1 MTHILQVKE
10 GLVEVQ
16 KTLKMGDVAEFDS
29 FMSAVIDNKAFDRIS
44 GYLQHAKSGP
54 NTKVCIMYNE
64 GIQSTNIWI
73 FLLKFLFST
82 FQIIAG
88 GNFDDSVGYFIE
100 PSVVETSDKNDKI
113 FKEELFGPVVT
124 AFVYKDSQAKDIIEN
139 IGKDTPYA
147 LTGAIYSQDQ

>member
-54 NTKVCIMYNE
+54 NTKVCISIMKAYS
-64 GIQSTNIWI
+64 QPI
-73 FLLKFLFST
+73 F
-82 FQIIAG
+82 
-88 GNFDDSVGYFIE
+88 GYF
-100 PSVVETSDKNDKI
+100 
-113 FKEELFGPVVT
+113 F
-124 AFVYKDSQAKDIIEN
+124 
-139 IGKDTPYA
+139 
-147 LTGAIYSQDQ
+147 

>member
-54 NTKVCIMYNE
+54 NTKVCICIMEAYS
-64 GIQSTNIWI
+64 QPI
-73 FLLKFLFST
+73 F
-82 FQIIAG
+82 
-88 GNFDDSVGYFIE
+88 GYF
-100 PSVVETSDKNDKI
+100 
-113 FKEELFGPVVT
+113 F
-124 AFVYKDSQAKDIIEN
+124 
-139 IGKDTPYA
+139 
-147 LTGAIYSQDQ
+147 

>member
-1 MTHILQVKE
+1 
-10 GLVEVQ
+10 
-16 KTLKMGDVAEFDS
+16 
-29 FMSAVIDNKAFDRIS
+29 
-44 GYLQHAKSGP
+44 
-54 NTKVCIMYNE
+54 MYNE
-64 GIQSTNIWI
+64 GIVNHYLDIS
-73 FLLKFLFST
+73 FEFFLFSS

-124 AFVYKDSQAKDIIEN
+124 AFVYKDSQAKDIISN

>member
-54 NTKVCIMYNE
+54 NTKVCIMYMYNE
-64 GIQSTNIWI
+64 GIVNQYLDISFEI
-73 FLLKFLFST
+73 FIFHFLDNCRRKF
-82 FQIIAG
+82 
-88 GNFDDSVGYFIE
+88 
-100 PSVVETSDKNDKI
+100 
-113 FKEELFGPVVT
+113 
-124 AFVYKDSQAKDIIEN
+124 
-139 IGKDTPYA
+139 
-147 LTGAIYSQDQ
+147 

>member
-54 NTKVCIMYNE
+54 NTKVCIMY
-64 GIQSTNIWI
+64 IRWRFVHLT
-73 FLLKFLFST
+73 FLAIDMLFLFIS
-82 FQIIAG
+82 
-88 GNFDDSVGYFIE
+88 
-100 PSVVETSDKNDKI
+100 
-113 FKEELFGPVVT
+113 
-124 AFVYKDSQAKDIIEN
+124 
-139 IGKDTPYA
+139 
-147 LTGAIYSQDQ
+147 